1 LFILIVPYLKYL
13 LKAGDEHSV
22 HSPFVFDLYY
32 RAIKPRDG
40 RYLQWVRVEPPDANT
55 PVRIQNKPHHIL
67 TIESLRKTLKSDSRT
82 IEITEL
88 GAGSKIY
95 TGNQRK
101 VSDLNNTAQKPAKYA
116 QLLARLVAYFQP
128 SNILDLGTS
137 LGLTTAYMALSGQNA
152 QVYSFEGCPQTAL
165 IAQENLTKL
174 GIKNVSIIKG
184 NIDITLQ
191 EIVSGLSSIDF
202 VFVDA
207 NHRKTPTL
215 AYFEICLSKV
225 HENSI
230 MIFDDIYWSKDMTDA
245 WEQIKQHPSVGIS
258 IDLFQFG
265 IILFRKTQ
273 AKQHFVLKY

>member
-1 LFILIVPYLKYL
+1 MIVSYLKYL

-32 RAIKPRDG
+32 RAIKSREG
-40 RYLQWVRVEPPDANT
+40 RYLQLVRVEPPDANT
-55 PVRIQNKPHHIL
+55 PARIQNEPEHIL
-67 TIESLRKTLKSDSRT
+67 SIEALRKALKTDSRI

-95 TGNQRK
+95 SGNQRK
-101 VSDLNNTAQKPAKYA
+101 ISDLNNTAQKPPKYA

-128 SNILDLGTS
+128 TTILDLGTS

-152 QVYSFEGCPQTAL
+152 EVYSFEGCPQTAA
-165 IAQENLTKL
+165 IAQENLAKL
-174 GIKNVSIIKG
+174 GINNVSIIKG
-184 NIDITLQ
+184 NIDNTLP
-191 EIVSGLSSIDF
+191 EIVHKLSSLDF
-202 VFVDA
+202 IFVDA
-207 NHRKTPTL
+207 NHRKAPTL
-215 AYFEICLSKV
+215 VYFEICLPKV

-230 MIFDDIYWSKDMTDA
+230 MIFDDIYWSKEMTEA

-265 IILFRKTQ
+265 IVLFRKTQ
-273 AKQHFVLKY
+273 AKQHFVLK

>member
-1 LFILIVPYLKYL
+1 MIVSYLKYL

-32 RAIKPRDG
+32 RAIKSREG
-40 RYLQWVRVEPPDANT
+40 RYLQLVRVEPPDTNA
-55 PVRIQNKPHHIL
+55 PARIQNDPEHIL
-67 TIESLRKTLKSDSRT
+67 SIEALRKALKTDSRI

-95 TGNQRK
+95 SGNQRK
-101 VSDLNNTAQKPAKYA
+101 ISDLNNTAQKPPKYA

-128 SNILDLGTS
+128 TTILDLGTS

-152 QVYSFEGCPQTAL
+152 EVYSFEGCPQTAA
-165 IAQENLTKL
+165 IAQENLAKL
-174 GIKNVSIIKG
+174 GINNVSIIKG
-184 NIDITLQ
+184 NIDNTLP
-191 EIVSGLSSIDF
+191 EIVHKLSSLDF
-202 VFVDA
+202 IFVDA
-207 NHRKTPTL
+207 NHRKAPTL
-215 AYFEICLSKV
+215 AYFEICLPKV

-230 MIFDDIYWSKDMTDA
+230 MIFDDIYWSKEMTEA

-265 IILFRKTQ
+265 IVLFRKTQ
-273 AKQHFVLKY
+273 AKQHFVLK